1 MLNRSEEEMKT
12 TNQITLVR
20 LGMAFILPF
29 FLLSPLPYGKTAGL
43 ILFIGAALTDY
54 LDGVI
59 ARRQGTITVFGKLMD
74 PLADKVLICSA
85 FICFAAQNQIV
96 PAWIVVIIMAREFM
110 VTGIRLLAA
119 NQGLAIEAGRWGKHK
134 TVWQIIVI
142 IVIITGEAVRDDFL
156 PMIIAGQNLNFDLI
170 AFNLYF
176 SRLTFWIS
184 VLVAVLTVISGTV
197 YFWEHRKLVMKD
209 V

>member
-1 MLNRSEEEMKT
+1 MKLA
-12 TNQITLVR
+12 NQITLIR
-20 LGMAFILPF
+20 LGMAFVLPF
-29 FLLSPLPYGKTAGL
+29 FLLSHLPYGKTAGL
-43 ILFIGAALTDY
+43 VLFIGAALTDY

-59 ARRQGTITVFGKLMD
+59 ARRQGTITIFGKLMD

-96 PAWIVVIIMAREFM
+96 PAWIVIIIMTREFM

-119 NQGLAIEAGRWGKHK
+119 NQGLTIAAGRWGKHK
-134 TVWQIIVI
+134 TLWQIIVI

-156 PMIIAGQNLNFDLI
+156 PAIISGKNLDFDLMT
-170 AFNLYF
+170 FNLYF
-176 SRLTFWIS
+176 NHLTFWIS
-184 VLVAVLTVISGTV
+184 ALVAVLTVISGTI
-197 YFWEHRKLVMKD
+197 YFWESRKLVMKD

>member
-1 MLNRSEEEMKT
+1 MKSA
-12 TNQITLVR
+12 NQITLVR
-20 LGMAFILPF
+20 LSMAFVLPF
-29 FLLSPLPYGKTAGL
+29 FLLSHLPYGKTAGL
-43 ILFIGAALTDY
+43 VIFIGAALTDY

-59 ARRQGTITVFGKLMD
+59 ARRNGAISIFGKLMD

-110 VTGIRLLAA
+110 VTGIRLLAT

-142 IVIITGEAVRDDFL
+142 IVIIMGEAVRDDFL
-156 PMIIAGQNLNFDLI
+156 PMIISGKNLNFDLI
-170 AFNLYF
+170 TFDLYF
-176 SRLTFWIS
+176 GRLTFWIS
-184 VLVAVLTVISGTV
+184 ALVAVL
-197 YFWEHRKLVMKD
+197 D

>member
-1 MLNRSEEEMKT
+1 MKLA
-12 TNQITLVR
+12 NQITIFR
-20 LGMAFILPF
+20 LFLAFLLPF
-29 FLLSPLPYGKTAGL
+29 CLLSAMPFAKTAGL
-43 ILFIGAALTDY
+43 ALFVLAALTDY
-54 LDGVI
+54 WDGVI
-59 ARRQGTITVFGKLMD
+59 ARRHGSSTVFGKLMD

-119 NQGLAIEAGRWGKHK
+119 NQGLVVEAGRWGKHK

-142 IVIITGEAVRDDFL
+142 IIIILGEAIRDDFL
-156 PMIIAGQNLNFDLI
+156 PMIILHPNIDLFLNKYN
-170 AFNLYF
+170 AYF
-176 SRLTFWIS
+176 GYLTYWIS
-184 VLVAVLTVISGTV
+184 ALVAVLTVVSGAI
-197 YFWEHRKLVMKD
+197 YFWQCRKMVMKD

>member
-1 MLNRSEEEMKT
+1 MKT
-12 TNQITLVR
+12 ANQITLVR
-20 LGMAFILPF
+20 LGLAFVLPF
-29 FLLSPLPYGKTAGL
+29 FLLSHLPYGKTAGL
-43 ILFIGAALTDY
+43 VLFIGAALTDY
-54 LDGVI
+54 LDGVV
-59 ARRQGTITVFGKLMD
+59 ARRSGGITIFGKLMD

-119 NQGLAIEAGRWGKHK
+119 NQGLTVAAGRWGKHK
-134 TVWQIIVI
+134 TLWQIIVI

-156 PMIIAGQNLNFDLI
+156 PMIIPGKNLDFDLI
-170 AFNLYF
+170 TFNLYF
-176 SRLTFWIS
+176 SHLTFWIS
-184 VLVAVLTVISGTV
+184 ALVAVLTVISGAI
-197 YFWEHRKLVMKD
+197 YFWECRKLVMKD

>member
-1 MLNRSEEEMKT
+1 MKA
-12 TNQITLVR
+12 TNQITLIR
-20 LGMAFILPF
+20 LGLAFVLPF
-29 FLLSPLPYGKTAGL
+29 FLLAHLPYGKTAGL
-43 ILFIGAALTDY
+43 VLFIGAAFTDY

-59 ARRQGTITVFGKLMD
+59 ARRNGSVTIFGKLMD

-134 TVWQIIVI
+134 TLWQIIVI
-142 IVIITGEAVRDDFL
+142 IVIITGEAIRDDFL
-156 PMIIAGQNLNFDLI
+156 PMIMSDHSLHLDLMS
-170 AFNLYF
+170 FNRF
-176 SRLTFWIS
+176 FNHLTFWIS
-184 VLVAVLTVISGTV
+184 ALLAVLTVISGTI
-197 YFWEHRKLVMKD
+197 YFWQCRKLVMKD
-209 V
+209 A